1 MSKPDI
7 EILDDAKGYPYS
19 SHISV
24 EGIELQFG
32 DLLLMFESTE
42 TQTVN
47 FFERVYGFTWPGV
60 IIHVIDGPVPAE
72 FREFERI
79 AEGLESGEIAIASER
94 EQASFFVDDDTV
106 RTLSLYRYQYRNGW
120 QPILIDERRGPLED
134 VPSVQS
140 VILCENSNKV
150 IEELF
155 ANSPPTNDQEIEHIR
170 NFLQSAGYQSDS
182 IPDADEL
189 SVARLDE

>member
-7 EILDDAKGYPYS
+7 DVLDDGDAYPYS

-24 EGIELQFG
+24 DGHELQHG
-32 DLLLMFESTE
+32 DLLLGFESANSNTI
-42 TQTVN
+42 TS
-47 FFERVYGFTWPGV
+47 FDRVYGFTWPG
-60 IIHVIDGPVPAE
+60 IITHVIDGPVPAE

-79 AEGLESGEIAIASER
+79 AKGLESGEIAVASER
-94 EQASFFVDDDTV
+94 EQVSFFVDDDTV

-120 QPILIDERRGPLED
+120 QPILIDERRNPLED
-134 VPSVQS
+134 VPFAQS
-140 VILCENSNKV
+140 VVLCENSDPV

-155 ANSPPTNDQEIEHIR
+155 ANSPPATDQEIEHIR

-182 IPDADEL
+182 IPDADRI
-189 SVARLDE
+189 SVVRSDE